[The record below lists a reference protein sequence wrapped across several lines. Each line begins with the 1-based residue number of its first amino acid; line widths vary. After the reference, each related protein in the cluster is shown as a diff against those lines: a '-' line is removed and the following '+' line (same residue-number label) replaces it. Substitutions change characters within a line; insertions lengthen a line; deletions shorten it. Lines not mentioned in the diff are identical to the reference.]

1 MAKNLIPQIAQM
13 LGVAIGEEFKIKGED
28 ELTYRF
34 DSDGLKLTHDSGIE
48 LAQISANVAFID
60 LVNGKDEIVKLPWK
74 PKKGDAYYTFEV
86 FRGKWVVRSLWW
98 TGAPC
103 NYALLDK
110 GWVFR
115 TKEEAE
121 DALTKVAKKMGVE
134 YEILEEK
141 SAICCKN
148 LL

>member
-1 MAKNLIPQIAQM
+1 MSKNLIPEIAKM
-13 LGVAIGEEFKIKGED
+13 LGVEIGEEFKVKGDD
-28 ELTYRF
+28 ETTYSF
-34 DSDGLKLTHDSGIE
+34 TGDGLKLIYNGGIGIAE
-48 LAQISANVAFID
+48 ISSDAAFVD

-74 PKKGDAYYTFEV
+74 PKKGDAYYTFEI
-86 FRGKWVVRSLWW
+86 FRSKWVVRSLWW

-121 DALTKVAKKMGVE
+121 AALPKVAAEIGVE
-134 YEILEEK
+134 YEI
-141 SAICCKN
+141 
-148 LL
+148 